1 MQKLGS
7 LNQETAE
14 DIFFGQAVIIW
25 ARWFLIAA
33 ATTLV
38 MTSFDDQ
45 GTLIKGTLPIVGL
58 MAMNFYLHGR
68 YLMERPIQ
76 RPLLIATSVMDLL
89 IVTLLVAFW
98 PLQEGETRLDNQ
110 FFLFYY
116 PLVLAFAFVMPR
128 KIEALYTVAAIAIYS
143 VVIVFSVDML
153 VQPAN
158 PEYSEAVALQV
169 IIRTMLFRMIALGAV
184 GGLAKLLLADSAGAP
199 ARRASRHELSPV
211 RQRNAMKILPS
222 LKRLMKAVL
231 DPEVDPRATYAGA
244 FEKHQKLIE
253 RVRTARLSL
262 GRSRGGLAAKL
273 AEANAG
279 SPSGAANGPLEEQL
293 RWIVDE
299 GIAALEA
306 ELKELDQE
314 ERGLALLEE
323 RLAAEQ
329 RVVSAGRQTLAA
341 RRTAAEARSLV
352 RAELSG
358 VPRELKDFGAILA
371 GVERKADDVEAKVS
385 AAMSH
390 LAAMVAFA
398 ATRAKASRRPATSPP
413 VTPRPPEAR
422 PRGP

>member
-33 ATTLV
+33 ATTFV

-169 IIRTMLFRMIALGAV
+169 NICTMLFRMIALGAV
-184 GGLAKLLLADSAGAP
+184 GGLA
-199 ARRASRHELSPV
+199 
-211 RQRNAMKILPS
+211 N
-222 LKRLMKAVL
+222 
-231 DPEVDPRATYAGA
+231 YY
-244 FEKHQKLIE
+244 
-253 RVRTARLSL
+253 
-262 GRSRGGLAAKL
+262 
-273 AEANAG
+273 
-279 SPSGAANGPLEEQL
+279 
-293 RWIVDE
+293 
-299 GIAALEA
+299 
-306 ELKELDQE
+306 
-314 ERGLALLEE
+314 
-323 RLAAEQ
+323 
-329 RVVSAGRQTLAA
+329 
-341 RRTAAEARSLV
+341 
-352 RAELSG
+352 
-358 VPRELKDFGAILA
+358 
-371 GVERKADDVEAKVS
+371 
-385 AAMSH
+385 
-390 LAAMVAFA
+390 
-398 ATRAKASRRPATSPP
+398 
-413 VTPRPPEAR
+413 
-422 PRGP
+422 